1 MYDSCRTPWFLLPW
15 LTRSDCGKKRG
26 TDWSSLKVVSCWQ
39 SAGRSN
45 TYVKAPGQFFLLAQ
59 QLLTVKDIMF
69 CCWEKWKASSH
80 QESNPGFLVQSAS
93 AVPLDSHKS
102 MQPSTCGV
110 YKQDMSLFQL
120 WLSWNGKR
128 TSEVYVAYT
137 ACELSCIVNTTSSG
151 WTRYTQSCQPTKSL
165 SSQGTN
171 YGWSTSHTHAR
182 MHGLS
187 FFTLKSLSRATVTA
201 TCCLDKSKH

>member
-110 YKQDMSLFQL
+110 YKQGMSLFQL
-120 WLSWNGKR
+120 WLTWNGKR

-137 ACELSCIVNTTSSG
+137 TCELSCIQRK
-151 WTRYTQSCQPTKSL
+151 WTELVVGEPTARSHASQQSHFPAKALTMAEAPAI
-165 SSQGTN
+165 
-171 YGWSTSHTHAR
+171 HMHAC
-182 MHGLS
+182 MG
-187 FFTLKSLSRATVTA
+187 
-201 TCCLDKSKH
+201 